1 MVLNMKSLIY
11 SAFLIFFYLNLFA
24 HHPGHKVEAETPYP
38 TIKLKLIKDDMDGY
52 NLLIDLNNFT
62 LAPEQVGKKNKP
74 NTGHLHLY
82 VNDIKIAR
90 IYSNW
95 IHIPGR
101 YFNLKKNI
109 IKVTLNTNLYGQF
122 TIDGNPI
129 QASIIKSIN

>member
-1 MVLNMKSLIY
+1 MLLKMKTLIY
-11 SAFLIFFYLNLFA
+11 LLFLTIFYFNLFA
-24 HHPGHKVEAETPYP
+24 HHPGHKIEAETPYP
-38 TIKLKLIKDDMDGY
+38 TIKIKLIKDNMDGY

-90 IYSNW
+90 IYSKW
-95 IHIPGR
+95 FHIPGR
-101 YFNLKKNI
+101 YFNLKENL
-109 IKVTLNTNLYGQF
+109 IKVTLNANMHGEF

-129 QASIIKSIN
+129 QANIIELKN